1 MFKRTLIMFAL
12 VGGFAA
18 ADAADADAW
27 VVRRRIAPVR
37 RIAARAV
44 LPHYPVARRVVVAR
58 PVYRPVIVRPAPV
71 YYAPRVYVR
80 PSLYYGY

>member
-1 MFKRTLIMFAL
+1 MFKRALIMIAL

-18 ADAADADAW
+18 VDAADANAW

-44 LPHYPVARRVVVAR
+44 LPSYPVARRVVVG
-58 PVYRPVIVRPAPV
+58 PVYRPVIRRAPV
-71 YYAPRVYVR
+71 YYGPSVYVG
-80 PSLYYGY
+80 PSVYYAY